1 MVWKTGSVVN
11 RRLKPIYS
19 ALVMRAIFVLTLIL
33 TVAACATERTVLVN
47 SQGDLLTC
55 ETTGSGFFGAISVR
69 NQQQQ
74 CISDAE
80 TRGYR
85 VKN

>member
-1 MVWKTGSVVN
+1 MRMIV
-11 RRLKPIYS
+11 LL
-19 ALVMRAIFVLTLIL
+19 ALSFSLAG
-33 TVAACATERTVLVN
+33 CATERTILVN

-55 ETTGSGFFGAISVR
+55 ETSGSGFFGAISVR
-69 NQQQQ
+69 NQQKQ

-85 VKN
+85 VKD

>member
-1 MVWKTGSVVN
+1 
-11 RRLKPIYS
+11 
-19 ALVMRAIFVLTLIL
+19 MRAVLLLALTLIL
-33 TVAACATERTVLVN
+33 GGCETERTVLVN

-55 ETTGSGFFGAISVR
+55 ETSGSGFFGAISVR
-69 NQQQQ
+69 NQQKQ

>member
-1 MVWKTGSVVN
+1 M
-11 RRLKPIYS
+11 RL
-19 ALVMRAIFVLTLIL
+19 IFIFSLIVTL
-33 TVAACATERTVLVN
+33 ASCATERTVLVN

-55 ETTGSGFFGAISVR
+55 ETSGSGFFGSISVR
-69 NQQQQ
+69 NQQNQ

>member
-1 MVWKTGSVVN
+1 
-11 RRLKPIYS
+11 
-19 ALVMRAIFVLTLIL
+19 MRAILLLALTLIL
-33 TVAACATERTVLVN
+33 GSCAIERTVLVN
-47 SQGDLLTC
+47 SQGELLTC
-55 ETTGSGFFGAISVR
+55 ETSGSGFFGAISVR

>member
-1 MVWKTGSVVN
+1 M
-11 RRLKPIYS
+11 RPIF
-19 ALVMRAIFVLTLIL
+19 LLGLIL
-33 TVAACATERTVLVN
+33 TLAGCATERTVLIN

-55 ETTGSGFFGAISVR
+55 ETSGSGFFGAISVR
-69 NQQQQ
+69 NQQKQ

-85 VKN
+85 LKN

>member
-1 MVWKTGSVVN
+1 M
-11 RRLKPIYS
+11 RL
-19 ALVMRAIFVLTLIL
+19 IFIFSLIVTL
-33 TVAACATERTVLVN
+33 ASCATERTVLVN

-55 ETTGSGFFGAISVR
+55 ETSGSGFFGAISVR
-69 NQQQQ
+69 NQQKQ
-74 CISDAE
+74 CVSDAE

>member
-1 MVWKTGSVVN
+1 MVRATRSDTNGQLTLYIDS
-11 RRLKPIYS
+11 
-19 ALVMRAIFVLTLIL
+19 VMRQVIL
-33 TVAACATERTVLVN
+33 LCFFTILAGCATERTMLVN

-55 ETTGSGFFGAISVR
+55 ETSGFGFFGAVSVG

-74 CISDAE
+74 CIADAE
-80 TRGYR
+80 KRGYR

>member
-1 MVWKTGSVVN
+1 
-11 RRLKPIYS
+11 
-19 ALVMRAIFVLTLIL
+19 MRTIFLLSLTLTL
-33 TVAACATERTVLVN
+33 TACATERTVLVN

-55 ETTGSGFFGAISVR
+55 ETSGSGFFGAISVR
-69 NQQQQ
+69 NQQKQ

>member
-1 MVWKTGSVVN
+1 M
-11 RRLKPIYS
+11 RL
-19 ALVMRAIFVLTLIL
+19 IFLLSLIL
-33 TVAACATERTVLVN
+33 TLASCATERTVLVN

-55 ETTGSGFFGAISVR
+55 ETSGSGFFGAISVR
-69 NQQQQ
+69 NQQKQ
-74 CISDAE
+74 CVSDAE

>member
-1 MVWKTGSVVN
+1 LGG
-11 RRLKPIYS
+11 
-19 ALVMRAIFVLTLIL
+19 
-33 TVAACATERTVLVN
+33 CATERTVLVN

-55 ETTGSGFFGAISVR
+55 ETSGSGFFGAISVR
-69 NQQQQ
+69 NQQKQ

>member
-1 MVWKTGSVVN
+1 
-11 RRLKPIYS
+11 
-19 ALVMRAIFVLTLIL
+19 MRAVLLLALTLIL
-33 TVAACATERTVLVN
+33 GGCATERTVLVN

-55 ETTGSGFFGAISVR
+55 ETSGSGFYGAISVR
-69 NQQQQ
+69 NQQKQ

>member
-1 MVWKTGSVVN
+1 M
-11 RRLKPIYS
+11 RL
-19 ALVMRAIFVLTLIL
+19 IFLLSLIVTL
-33 TVAACATERTVLVN
+33 ASCATERTVLVN

-55 ETTGSGFFGAISVR
+55 ETSGSGFFGAISVR
-69 NQQQQ
+69 NQQKQ
-74 CISDAE
+74 CVSDAE

>member
-1 MVWKTGSVVN
+1 MF
-11 RRLKPIYS
+11 
-19 ALVMRAIFVLTLIL
+19 ADMMRAIFLVGLLSII
-33 TVAACATERTVLVN
+33 AGCATERTILVN

-55 ETTGSGFFGAISVR
+55 ETSGSGFFGAISAR
-69 NQQQQ
+69 NEQQQ

-80 TRGYR
+80 QRGYR